1 MVYTGKSI
9 VIVSPTVAFDG
20 IVAFNIQRDVDVL
33 HQEYQDFCMIL
44 SLSNS
49 ILDSSATENDGSCT
63 YDVAGCTDNT
73 AYNYDP
79 SANTDDGSC
88 EYVGQV
94 LFYLGYQIPGE
105 IWDTYGE
112 SSVYFD
118 LGDENSLNTGIFL
131 GEVGDLSTV
140 TSIGNITAPLC
151 SEASDVILINV
162 LTPEF
167 GSQTYTWRVRNWLSL
182 EVYDY
187 GTFSVS
193 KNDCVKVGVDL
204 MVLVKQ

>member
-1 MVYTGKSI
+1 MKKILYL
-9 VIVSPTVAFDG
+9 FL
-20 IVAFNIQRDVDVL
+20 VL
-33 HQEYQDFCMIL
+33 PLIFASCEKEDDTIL
-44 SLSNS
+44 GCTDATANNYN
-49 ILDSSATENDGSCT
+49 SSATENDGSCT
-63 YDVAGCTDNT
+63 YDVLGCTDYT
-73 AYNYDP
+73 AYNY
-79 SANTDDGSC
+79 SSTANTDDGSC
-88 EYVGQV
+88 EYSGQV
-94 LFYLGYQIPGE
+94 LFYLGYQIPAE

-140 TSIGNITAPLC
+140 TSIGNIITPSC

-167 GSQTYTWRVRNWLSL
+167 GSQTYTWRVRNWLNL

-187 GTFSVS
+187 GTFSVY
-193 KNDCVKVGVDL
+193 KNDCIKVGVDL
-204 MVLVKQ
+204 VQ